1 MFICLSLLALLW
13 KRETRYFLNAFNV
26 HILFFSSCLKAKCTR
41 MKMCASSFQSHSN
54 LLPLAGLTGSLCSA
68 LSTGQAVQQQW
79 LKTVSPFQEPP
90 PGPISKPPSSTSA
103 VDTPAKPVWW
113 HARCLR
119 DTEHFSFSTGY
130 SSNKKCP
137 RQEHSG
143 FLIFHVGEHI
153 KKLNPCRNICLIKKT
168 SGLEKSAPVCGILSS
183 VCHRWLPLCDSQ
195 LGRVGTAGRR
205 AVHTQVFVPTRFLAL
220 LL

>member
-1 MFICLSLLALLW
+1 
-13 KRETRYFLNAFNV
+13 
-26 HILFFSSCLKAKCTR
+26 

-168 SGLEKSAPVCGILSS
+168 SGLEKKRSGLRHLVERVS
-183 VCHRWLPLCDSQ
+183 PLATS
-195 LGRVGTAGRR
+195 LRLTAGESWHSGEKGCT
-205 AVHTQVFVPTRFLAL
+205 HTGLRTYALSCPLAIIAESHNIRS
-220 LL
+220 